1 MKEVFIVAARR
12 TPMGS
17 FGGQL
22 AAFSAVD
29 LGVVATKSAI
39 EQSNINPEQVD
50 EMFYGNV
57 CSANLGQAPA
67 RQVALKSGVTNKV
80 PSTTINKVCASGMKA
95 TMIGAQSIQA
105 GTNQLV
111 ITGGMESMS
120 NIPFYMPKA
129 RWGAKYGHVELL
141 DGLQKDGLTDA
152 YDHQAMGFSADATA
166 TKYDISREAQD
177 AYAIRSYERA
187 ADAAKSG
194 KFENE
199 IAPVSIPQKGK
210 DPLIMAEDEEFKNV
224 RFDKIPGLRPVFNK
238 DGTVTAANASTINDG
253 AATLILASEDYI
265 KEHQLK
271 PLAKIVSY
279 ADAAH
284 EPEWFTTAPVE
295 AAQKALKNAGLN
307 IDNIDYFEVN
317 EAFAV
322 VAQVFAKSLNIDEN
336 KMNINGGAVALGH
349 PLGCSGARILV
360 TLIHVLKN
368 NGGNYGLAAIC
379 NGGGGASAMIIQN
392 VD

>member
-1 MKEVFIVAARR
+1 MKEVFIVAAKR

-39 EQSNINPEQVD
+39 EQSSINPEQVD
-50 EMFYGNV
+50 EIFYGNV

-105 GTNQLV
+105 GTNELV

-129 RWGAKYGHVELL
+129 RWGAKYGHAELL

-152 YDHQAMGFSADATA
+152 YDHQAMGFCGDATA
-166 TKYDISREAQD
+166 TKYEISREEQD

-187 ADAAKSG
+187 AAAAKSG

-210 DPLIMAEDEEFKNV
+210 DPILMSEDEEFKNV
-224 RFDKIPGLRPVFNK
+224 RFDKIPDLRPVFSK

-253 AATLILASEDYI
+253 AATLILASAEYV

-284 EPEWFTTAPVE
+284 EPQWFTTAPVE
-295 AAQKALKNAGLN
+295 AAQKALKNAGLS
-307 IDNIDYFEVN
+307 IDDIDFFEVN

-322 VAQVFAKSLNIDEN
+322 VAQVFAKSLNVDAA

-360 TLIHVLKN
+360 TLINVLKEN
-368 NGGNYGLAAIC
+368 KGNYGLAAIC

>member
-1 MKEVFIVAARR
+1 MKEVFIVAAKR
-12 TPMGS
+12 TPLGS

-29 LGVVATKSAI
+29 LGVIATKSAI
-39 EQSNINPEQVD
+39 EQSNINPDQVD
-50 EMFYGNV
+50 EFFYGNV

-95 TMIGAQSIQA
+95 TMIGSQSIQA
-105 GTNQLV
+105 GTNELV

-129 RWGAKYGHVELL
+129 RWGAKYGHAELL

-152 YDHQAMGFSADATA
+152 YDHQAMGFCGDATA
-166 TKYDISREAQD
+166 TKYEISREAQD

-187 ADAAKSG
+187 AAAAKSG

-210 DPLIMAEDEEFKNV
+210 DPLLMSEDEEFKNV
-224 RFDKIPGLRPVFNK
+224 RFDKIPDLRPVFSK

-253 AATLILASEDYI
+253 AATLIIASAEYV
-265 KEHQLK
+265 KANGLK

-284 EPEWFTTAPVE
+284 EPQWFTTAPVE
-295 AAQKALKNAGLN
+295 AAQKALKNAGLS

-322 VAQVFAKSLNIDEN
+322 VAQVFAKSLNVDES
-336 KMNINGGAVALGH
+336 KMNINGGAVSLGH

-360 TLIHVLKN
+360 TLINVLKN
-368 NGGNYGLAAIC
+368 NQGNYGLAAIC

-392 VD
+392 IE

>member
-1 MKEVFIVAARR
+1 MKEVFIVAAKR

-39 EQSNINPEQVD
+39 EQSSINPEQVD
-50 EMFYGNV
+50 EIFYGNV

-105 GTNQLV
+105 GTNELV

-129 RWGAKYGHVELL
+129 RWGAKYGHAELL

-152 YDHQAMGFSADATA
+152 YDHQAMGFCGDATA
-166 TKYDISREAQD
+166 TKYEISREEQD

-187 ADAAKSG
+187 AAAAKSG

-210 DPLIMAEDEEFKNV
+210 DPILMSEDEEFKNV
-224 RFDKIPGLRPVFNK
+224 RFDKIPDLRPVFSK

-253 AATLILASEDYI
+253 AATLILASAEYV

-284 EPEWFTTAPVE
+284 EPQWFTTAPVE
-295 AAQKALKNAGLN
+295 AAQKALKNAGLS
-307 IDNIDYFEVN
+307 IDDIDFFEVN

-322 VAQVFAKSLNIDEN
+322 VAQVFAKSLNVDAA

-360 TLIHVLKN
+360 TLINVLKDN
-368 NGGNYGLAAIC
+368 KGNYGLAAIC

>member
-1 MKEVFIVAARR
+1 
-12 TPMGS
+12 
-17 FGGQL
+17 
-22 AAFSAVD
+22 
-29 LGVVATKSAI
+29 
-39 EQSNINPEQVD
+39 
-50 EMFYGNV
+50 
-57 CSANLGQAPA
+57 
-67 RQVALKSGVTNKV
+67 
-80 PSTTINKVCASGMKA
+80 
-95 TMIGAQSIQA
+95 
-105 GTNQLV
+105 
-111 ITGGMESMS
+111 MS

-129 RWGAKYGHVELL
+129 RWGAKYGHAELL

-152 YDHQAMGFSADATA
+152 YDHQAMGFCGDATA

-187 ADAAKSG
+187 AEAAKSG

-210 DPLIMAEDEEFKNV
+210 DPLVMVEDEEFKNV
-224 RFDKIPGLRPVFNK
+224 RFDKIPGLRPVFSK

-253 AATLILASEDYI
+253 AATLILASADYV

-271 PLAKIVSY
+271 PLAKIVSF

-295 AAQKALKNAGLN
+295 AAQKALKNAGLS

-322 VAQVFAKSLNIDEN
+322 VAQVFAKSLNVDEN

-360 TLIHVLKN
+360 TLINVLKN

-392 VD
+392 MD